1 MASLS
6 IRNLP
11 DEVHTAL
18 RVRAAKSGCSMEAE
32 ARAILSQT
40 CLPEKVERRD
50 FSKLQTLVSE
60 LYHHKKPPHVVDD
73 LIKERRAEA
82 KSE

>member
-11 DEVHTAL
+11 GEVHTAL

-32 ARAILSQT
+32 ARAILSQI
-40 CLPEKVERRD
+40 CLPEIEERE
-50 FSKLQTLVSE
+50 FSKLQSLVSE
-60 LYHHKKPPHVVDD
+60 LYHHKKPAHVVDD

-82 KSE
+82 KGE